1 MGRTGRRRA
10 GAATII
16 VAGALLWSG
25 GVAAE
30 TAKVRVAGPLQAA
43 PAISAASTGAVK
55 AGASVEITARKGF
68 WAQVRSGPSAGWLKL
83 SRLSLAGRSSGDVA
97 AVASGRTGSKNIVS
111 ASGGRGLDASDFAK
125 ATPAPA
131 AVAALRRTEASETAA
146 AQFAT
151 KAGLKTRRLDYVH
164 EAKASAS
171 AGDEP

>member
-1 MGRTGRRRA
+1 MGRTGRRRV

-16 VAGALLWSG
+16 TAGVLLGAG
-25 GVAAE
+25 GVSAE
-30 TAKVRVAGPLQAA
+30 TAKVRVTGPLQAA
-43 PAISAASTGAVK
+43 PVVSAASTGAVK
-55 AGASVEITARKGF
+55 AGAAVEITARKGF
-68 WAQVRSGPSAGWLKL
+68 WAQVRSGPSVGWLKL

-97 AVASGRTGSKNIVS
+97 ALASGRTGSRNIVS

-146 AQFAT
+146 AHFAA
-151 KAGLKTRRLDYVH
+151 KGGLKSRRLDYVH
-164 EAKASAS
+164 EAKASTS